1 MCVSFFMTVITDEEK
16 IEKYKFMKVELTAF
30 LDGLTR
36 GNWSIKDKFGNF
48 FKHLE
53 EMVFGKDISVADN
66 RVL

>member
-1 MCVSFFMTVITDEEK
+1 MTIITDEEK
-16 IEKYKFMKVELTAF
+16 LQKYRFMKVELTAF

-36 GNWSIKDKFGNF
+36 GAWSVKDKFSSF

-53 EMVFGKDISVADN
+53 EMVFGTEISILDL